1 MRGKAI
7 HGPHGAGQAGITPA
21 CAGKRFCSQYA
32 LRRPWDHPRVC
43 GEKRQEGIVLLA
55 LIGSPP
61 RVRGKACHRIMCC
74 PLPGI
79 TPACAGKRSSGT
91 LMSKSCRDHPRVCGE
106 KSTRRF
112 LGSAVT
118 GSPPRVRG
126 KVLVLPFPSNTRR
139 ITPACAGKSEVNWI
153 FLQIHRDHPRVCGE
167 KQPKLKEKLT
177 QIGSPPRVRGK
188 VLYLYLLLGHIRI
201 TPACAGKSRSDR
213 TGSAR

>member
-106 KSTRRF
+106 KTRSTS
-112 LGSAVT
+112 SAVFWL

-126 KVLVLPFPSNTRR
+126 KAAFKVNRDLDRG
-139 ITPACAGKSEVNWI
+139 ITPACAGKRFWAN
-153 FLQIHRDHPRVCGE
+153 R
-167 KQPKLKEKLT
+167 K
-177 QIGSPPRVRGK
+177 
-188 VLYLYLLLGHIRI
+188 
-201 TPACAGKSRSDR
+201 
-213 TGSAR
+213 

>member
-1 MRGKAI
+1 M
-7 HGPHGAGQAGITPA
+7 Q
-21 CAGKRFCSQYA
+21 
-32 LRRPWDHPRVC
+32 
-43 GEKRQEGIVLLA
+43 RQ
-55 LIGSPP
+55 GSPP
-61 RVRGKACHRIMCC
+61 RVRGKDLGLINRHLAKR
-74 PLPGI
+74 I
-79 TPACAGKRSSGT
+79 TPACAGKSHPWTPRSRSS
-91 LMSKSCRDHPRVCGE
+91 RDHPRVCGE
-106 KSTRRF
+106 KDYISREA
-112 LGSAVT
+112 LKEA

-201 TPACAGKSRSDR
+201 TPACAGKRLPKQHSFLP
-213 TGSAR
+213 G